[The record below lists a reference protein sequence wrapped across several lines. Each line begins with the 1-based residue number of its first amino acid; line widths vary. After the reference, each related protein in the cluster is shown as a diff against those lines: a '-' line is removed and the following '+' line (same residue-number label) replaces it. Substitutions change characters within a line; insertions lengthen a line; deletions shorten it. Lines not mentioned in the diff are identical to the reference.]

1 MAENLENDG
10 GSCIPI
16 SSKYGGC
23 LISTLEYG
31 INVFWKEI
39 KKKEIEKWPQC
50 LGWCKNEL

>member
-1 MAENLENDG
+1 MAENLENG

-31 INVFWKEI
+31 INVFLKEI